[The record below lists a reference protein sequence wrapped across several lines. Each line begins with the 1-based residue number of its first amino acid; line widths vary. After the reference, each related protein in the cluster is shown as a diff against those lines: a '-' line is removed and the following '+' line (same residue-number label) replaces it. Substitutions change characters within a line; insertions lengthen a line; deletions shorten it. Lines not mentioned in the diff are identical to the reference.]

1 MDGNT
6 RFART
11 FRLRQTTLDALARLA
26 EIQTARAIE
35 TGRDPEQAR
44 CTLTNALELAVMR
57 WASAETRADRVPAP
71 DELREMAELLGDMA
85 EVIETDAQEVTA

>member
-26 EIQTARAIE
+26 EIQTARAAQN
-35 TGRDPEQAR
+35 GGGA
-44 CTLTNALELAVMR
+44 CTLTDALELAVMR
-57 WASAETRADRVPAP
+57 WAAAEARTDRTPEPA
-71 DELREMAELLGDMA
+71 ELREMADLLGGIA
-85 EVIETDAQEVTA
+85 EVMEVEVPA

>member
-26 EIQTARAIE
+26 EIQTARAAE
-35 TGRDPEQAR
+35 NGGGA
-44 CTLTNALELAVMR
+44 CTLTDALELAVMR
-57 WASAETRADRVPAP
+57 TASAETGADRVPEPASC
-71 DELREMAELLGDMA
+71 A
-85 EVIETDAQEVTA
+85 

>member
-26 EIQTARAIE
+26 EIQTARAVE
-35 TGRDPEQAR
+35 AGRDPEQAR
-44 CTLTNALELAVMR
+44 CTLTDTLELAVMR
-57 WASAETRADRVPAP
+57 WAVAETRTDRTPEP
-71 DELREMAELLGDMA
+71 GELRAMADALGDMA
-85 EVIETDAQEVTA
+85 EAMEMEEVTA